1 MPWRSP
7 PVSDQ
12 RLALVHLVRTVG
24 VGVTQAARRFGVSRK
39 TAYKWLARYDAS
51 PQAALVD
58 RSRTPLRQ
66 PLLTD
71 PTVQEQIVR
80 LRTRYGW
87 GARKL
92 RADLLARG
100 VSVPSVRSVHA
111 ALERAGMVNPPPPP
125 SPPPVRFER
134 AAPNELW
141 QVDFKAFIEADRRR
155 LEHLTVLDDHSRF
168 LLAMRRV
175 PELSMAAAWDVLW
188 SVFGEAGLP
197 LALLSDNAFSSRRE
211 QPRTI
216 SWFDS
221 RLIRLGIRPLHG
233 RPYHPQTQGKVER
246 LHGTLER
253 ECYPRAR
260 RDTLEHFAIDC
271 ERWRLL
277 YNNRRPHEAIGDKPP
292 ITRWLPSPRKRPA
305 TLPEV
310 RYPAGAVTRRVST
323 SGDVYFKGYRIIAGK
338 GLAGQAVA
346 VEEHDTELVIRYG
359 DHVLRRIHSSLLDV
373 DTLL

>member
-1 MPWRSP
+1 
-7 PVSDQ
+7 VSDQ
-12 RLALVHLVRTVG
+12 RLALVHCVRTLG
-24 VGVTQAARRFGVSRK
+24 HGVTFAAQRFGVSRK
-39 TAYKWLARYDAS
+39 TAYKWLARHDAD
-51 PQAALVD
+51 PHAALGD
-58 RSRTPLRQ
+58 HARTPRRQ

-71 PTVQEQIVR
+71 PAVQAQIVA
-80 LRTRYGW
+80 LRRRFGW

-100 VSVPSVRSVHA
+100 VRVPSIRTVHA
-111 ALERAGMVNPPPPP
+111 ALERAGLVHPPPTP
-125 SPPPVRFER
+125 SLPPVRFER

-141 QVDFKAFIEADRRR
+141 QIDFKAFIEADRRR

-175 PELSMAAAWDVLW
+175 PELSMTAAWDVLW
-188 SVFGEAGLP
+188 SVFAEAGLP
-197 LALLSDNAFSSRRE
+197 LALLCDNAFSSRHT
-211 QPRTI
+211 QPRTL

-221 RLIRLGIRPLHG
+221 RLIRLGITPLHG

-260 RDTLEHFAIDC
+260 RDTPEHFAADC
-271 ERWRLL
+271 ERWRRL
-277 YNNRRPHEAIGDKPP
+277 YNNRRPHEALGDTPP
-292 ITRWLPSPRKRPA
+292 ITRWIPSPRKRPA
-305 TLPEV
+305 SLPDV
-310 RYPAGAVTRRVST
+310 HYPADAVTRRVSS
-323 SGDVYFKGYRIIAGK
+323 SGDVYFKGYRIMAGK

-346 VEEHDTELVIRYG
+346 VEDHDTELVLRYG
-359 DHVLRRIHSSLLDV
+359 HYVLRRIHASVLKP

>member
-1 MPWRSP
+1 MPWSSP

-24 VGVTQAARRFGVSRK
+24 LGVTEAARRFGVSRK
-39 TAYKWLARYDAS
+39 TAYKWLARHDAQ
-51 PQAALVD
+51 PQVTLSD
-58 RSRTPLRQ
+58 RSRVPRRQ

-71 PTVQEQIVR
+71 PTVQEQIVK
-80 LRTRYGW
+80 LRRRYGW

-92 RADLLARG
+92 HADLLARG
-100 VSVPSVRSVHA
+100 VRVPSIRSVHA
-111 ALERAGMVNPPPPP
+111 ALERAGLVHPPLPP

-134 AAPNELW
+134 ATPNELW
-141 QVDFKAFIEADRRR
+141 QVDFKGFAEAGRRR
-155 LEHLTVLDDHSRF
+155 IEHLTVLDDHSRF
-168 LLAMRRV
+168 LLAMRQV
-175 PELSMAAAWDVLW
+175 PDLSMVAAWDVLW

-197 LALLSDNAFSSRRE
+197 LALLSDNAFSARRE

-221 RLIRLGIRPLHG
+221 RLIRLGITPLHG

-260 RDTLEHFAIDC
+260 RDTPEHFAADC

-277 YNNRRPHEAIGDKPP
+277 YNNRRPHEAVGDKPP

-305 TLPEV
+305 RLPEIH
-310 RYPAGAVTRRVST
+310 YPADALVRKVSSTGTIHFKNYRV
-323 SGDVYFKGYRIIAGK
+323 IAGQ
-338 GLAGQAVA
+338 GLAGQTVA
-346 VEEHDTELVIRYG
+346 VEEHGDEVLLRYGHLVIR
-359 DHVLRRIHSSLLDV
+359 RIHTT
-373 DTLL
+373 TLARNTLV